1 MVESIYVFA
10 RFKTLNDLS
19 AVAVEVGIVSKFSKY
34 NRYLDTSLCLQVPM
48 SHKDGVGLPGLWD
61 IIPTLLVI
69 FLVQG

>member
-48 SHKDGVGLPGLWD
+48 SHKDGVGLPGLWG